1 METTADHE
9 WTDKQ
14 SLIVL
19 SVLIIGAA
27 LAAIWPVWFS
37 PPNTSNTFWLYT
49 CLLLLWF
56 PVLVVLVIAYHRR
69 AFESIFLLLA
79 AGVVVTFIVLALQG
93 ANFSAWAI
101 QNKDCTSHET
111 SPGQTEYVCT
121 LVSLFA
127 KQIFTLQGPTGSP
140 FVHLISNK
148 VVSFD

>member
-1 METTADHE
+1 METTAGQ

-19 SVLIIGAA
+19 SVLIIGAV
-27 LAAIWPVWFS
+27 LAAIWSVWFA

-56 PVLVVLVIAYHRR
+56 PVLVVLVVAYHRR
-69 AFESIFLLLA
+69 AFESFLLLFA
-79 AGVVVTFIVLALQG
+79 AGVVVTFILLALQG
-93 ANFSAWAI
+93 ANFSALAI
-101 QNKDCTSHET
+101 QDKDCASREA